1 VLYKHGPFSFDLS
14 DELASMRADALLE
27 WEIKPE
33 PYGNA
38 LKTTNVSAGINL
50 AMRLPRSSDVIRN
63 RFLIQTRF

>member
-1 VLYKHGPFSFDLS
+1 
-14 DELASMRADALLE
+14 MRADALLE